1 MRVSS
6 PCFVGSCVFIFRK
19 TRRCGYFS
27 KNPKKRFDEIFNLDL
42 FLDIS
47 SVSVIWCVWSGVA
60 NEFVN
65 GNDTVVIV
73 SIICISQSGSVSHI
87 VAKMLAVLTTSSSRG
102 EYFVMIVS
110 VQG

>member
-1 MRVSS
+1 MNLLNAIA
-6 PCFVGSCVFIFRK
+6 FIFFQK
-19 TRRCGYFS
+19 IQ
-27 KNPKKRFDEIFNLDL
+27 KKRFNKIFNLDL

-87 VAKMLAVLTTSSSRG
+87 VAKMLAVLTTSSSRRG
-102 EYFVMIVS
+102 YFVMIVS